1 MTAEEM
7 ASLHDLA
14 GMVMAQIEMMHAIG
28 RVDPVLEGPVTLVTG
43 DDAAAPGTPAWQA
56 RIATLTHVALYA
68 LLLAIP
74 LSGWVVNSSAGFPL
88 QWFGLFNLPA
98 IAGKDQGLHALAE
111 QVHEWLFWT
120 LVLVAVAT
128 FCQNLT
134 GFAFGLIFVGIAG
147 ASSLLSIA
155 DAANIASLLSLVQA
169 VGFMRANR
177 LKPDWGLLGPLLGS
191 SAVGLVAGV
200 LLLQWLSGNMLSMLR
215 ILLGVSIVVCA
226 VLLLRQKQVQA
237 EMSGKPAQW
246 TAGIASGL
254 LGGLFATPGPPLVY
268 HLYRQPLDRLVIV
281 HCLISMGVGCGVVRL
296 GMVAL
301 DGQITSTVL
310 LWTAAAAPVVALVTW
325 WTSKYPP
332 PIAPRIMQTAV
343 CVLLILSGVSL
354 LVSGWLMSQQA

>member
-1 MTAEEM
+1 MNM
-7 ASLHDLA
+7 
-14 GMVMAQIEMMHAIG
+14 I
-28 RVDPVLEGPVTLVTG
+28 
-43 DDAAAPGTPAWQA
+43 
-56 RIATLTHVALYA
+56 
-68 LLLAIP
+68 
-74 LSGWVVNSSAGFPL
+74 F
-88 QWFGLFNLPA
+88 F
-98 IAGKDQGLHALAE
+98 
-111 QVHEWLFWT
+111 

-155 DAANIASLLSLVQA
+155 DAANIACLLSLVQA

-177 LKPDWGLLGPLLGS
+177 LKPDWGLLGPLLAS

-226 VLLLRQKQVQA
+226 ILLLLQKQVQA

-268 HLYRQPLDRLVIV
+268 HLYRQPLDRLLIV
-281 HCLISMGVGCGVVRL
+281 HCLISMGVVCGVLRL

-310 LWTAAAAPVVALVTW
+310 LWTAAATPVVALVTW

-354 LVSGWLMSQQA
+354 LISGWLMSRQA

>member
-1 MTAEEM
+1 MNM
-7 ASLHDLA
+7 
-14 GMVMAQIEMMHAIG
+14 I
-28 RVDPVLEGPVTLVTG
+28 
-43 DDAAAPGTPAWQA
+43 
-56 RIATLTHVALYA
+56 
-68 LLLAIP
+68 
-74 LSGWVVNSSAGFPL
+74 F
-88 QWFGLFNLPA
+88 F
-98 IAGKDQGLHALAE
+98 
-111 QVHEWLFWT
+111 

-177 LKPDWGLLGPLLGS
+177 LKPDWGLLGPLLAS

-226 VLLLRQKQVQA
+226 ILLLRQKQVQA

-268 HLYRQPLDRLVIV
+268 HLYRQPLDRLLIV
-281 HCLISMGVGCGVVRL
+281 HCLISMGVVCGVLRL

-343 CVLLILSGVSL
+343 CVLLTLSGVSL
-354 LVSGWLMSQQA
+354 LVSGWLMSRQA

>member
-1 MTAEEM
+1 MNM
-7 ASLHDLA
+7 
-14 GMVMAQIEMMHAIG
+14 I
-28 RVDPVLEGPVTLVTG
+28 
-43 DDAAAPGTPAWQA
+43 
-56 RIATLTHVALYA
+56 
-68 LLLAIP
+68 
-74 LSGWVVNSSAGFPL
+74 F
-88 QWFGLFNLPA
+88 F
-98 IAGKDQGLHALAE
+98 
-111 QVHEWLFWT
+111 

-177 LKPDWGLLGPLLGS
+177 LKPDWGLLGPLLAS

-226 VLLLRQKQVQA
+226 ILLLLQKQVQP

-268 HLYRQPLDRLVIV
+268 HLYRQPLDRLLIV
-281 HCLISMGVGCGVVRL
+281 HCLISMGVVCGVLRL

-332 PIAPRIMQTAV
+332 PIAPRIMQMAV
-343 CVLLILSGVSL
+343 CVLLIVSGVSL
-354 LVSGWLMSQQA
+354 LVSGWLMSRQA

>member
-1 MTAEEM
+1 MNM
-7 ASLHDLA
+7 
-14 GMVMAQIEMMHAIG
+14 I
-28 RVDPVLEGPVTLVTG
+28 
-43 DDAAAPGTPAWQA
+43 
-56 RIATLTHVALYA
+56 
-68 LLLAIP
+68 
-74 LSGWVVNSSAGFPL
+74 F
-88 QWFGLFNLPA
+88 F
-98 IAGKDQGLHALAE
+98 
-111 QVHEWLFWT
+111 

-177 LKPDWGLLGPLLGS
+177 LKPDWGLLGPLLAS

-226 VLLLRQKQVQA
+226 ILLLLQKQVPP

-246 TAGIASGL
+246 TAGVASGL

-281 HCLISMGVGCGVVRL
+281 HCLISMGVVCGVLRL
-296 GMVAL
+296 GMVAV

-310 LWTAAAAPVVALVTW
+310 LWTVAAAPVVALVTW
-325 WTSKYPP
+325 WTAKYPL
-332 PIAPRIMQTAV
+332 PIPQRAMQIAV
-343 CVLLILSGVSL
+343 CVLLIVSGLSL
-354 LVSGWLMSQQA
+354 LVSGWLMSRQT